1 MKPPVLCITRE
12 EFTKHGIPENN
23 AYGVYAFD
31 MLKVDQSQFH
41 FLNREIAD
49 RANNNDD
56 DEYKKIGQLLPQI
69 LVYGVIKR
77 DGKVLTYSRKK
88 GAESRLHGSRSIGFG
103 GHVDI
108 TDYDYKLNN
117 GFANSLA
124 VSAERELREELNFV
138 TAVGTSEFTSLLVDQ
153 SNPVG
158 AVHVG
163 IPILR
168 KIHYLDEIKVD
179 PEEISDPLWLS
190 PEELIKDIEQYENW
204 SKILINEMYSG

>member
-1 MKPPVLCITRE
+1 MKPPVLCISRE
-12 EFTKHGIPENN
+12 ELTKQGVPEAH
-23 AYGVYAFD
+23 AYGVYAFN
-31 MLKVDQSQFH
+31 MQIVDQSQYH

-49 RANNNDD
+49 RTNDDDD

-69 LVYGVIKR
+69 LVYSVIKYQ
-77 DGKVLTYSRKK
+77 DKVLTYSRKK

-108 TDYDYKLNN
+108 TDYDHKLNN
-117 GFANSLA
+117 GFIYSLA
-124 VSAERELREELNFV
+124 LSAERELNEELNYV
-138 TAVGTSEFTSLLVDQ
+138 ATVGTSEFASLLVDQ

-168 KIHYLDEIKVD
+168 KIQDINEIKVD
-179 PEEISDPLWLS
+179 PKEISDPIWLS
-190 PEELIKDIEQYENW
+190 PEELLKDIEQYENW
-204 SKILINEMYSG
+204 SKILINEMYSN